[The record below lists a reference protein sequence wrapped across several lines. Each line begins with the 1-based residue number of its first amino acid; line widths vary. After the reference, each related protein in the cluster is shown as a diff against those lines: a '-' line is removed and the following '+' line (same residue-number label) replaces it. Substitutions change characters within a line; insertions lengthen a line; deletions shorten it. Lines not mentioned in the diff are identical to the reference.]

1 MKHLLRLIPLL
12 LLFHACTIE
21 VHKDEHPVFV
31 DGQGHILLVHPTLNN
46 IRIVENLIDKGLLTL
61 PANYRLVGVYYDE
74 ANYAYRRTKDHLAE
88 QRSEHIGMYGISE
101 PLSPDSLFTENVHTA
116 HYRELFE
123 RSEGVIFFGGP
134 DIPPSVYGQSTHLL
148 TVVSDPHRH
157 YMELS
162 FLFHLL
168 GGSRNPAFSPLLDD
182 KPDYRILGFCLG
194 MQTMNVATGGSMIQ
208 DIPTHIY
215 EVYTYQDLLALD
227 PEQIHRN
234 YSTYFDT
241 TSGPGRAFHHIRVEE
256 NSHMS
261 SIARAGMA
269 GKSGQHPYVFSSHHQ
284 ALDQIGQGFRV
295 TAWSMD
301 GRVAE
306 AIEHTQYPHVMGVQ
320 FHPES
325 TFLFEGEEP
334 TDAFHQAFWKHIS
347 AQYPIPEPCSD

>member
-1 MKHLLRLIPLL
+1 MKHFLRLIPLL
-12 LLFHACTIE
+12 LLLHACTME
-21 VHKDEHPVFV
+21 VHMDDPPVFV
-31 DGQGHILLVHPTLNN
+31 EGHGHILLVHPTMNN
-46 IRIVENLIDKGLLTL
+46 IRIVENLIEKGLLSL
-61 PANYRLVGVYYDE
+61 PANYRLVGVYYEE
-74 ANYAYRRTKDHLAE
+74 ANYAYQRTKDHLAE
-88 QRSEHIGMYGISE
+88 QQNNHIGMYGISE

-123 RSEGVIFFGGP
+123 GSEGVVFFGGP
-134 DIPPSVYGQSTHLL
+134 DIPPSVYGQPTNLL

-168 GGSRNPAFSPLLDD
+168 GGDRNPAFSALLDEN
-182 KPDYRILGFCLG
+182 PDYRILGLCLG

-208 DIPTHIY
+208 DIPTQIHG
-215 EVYTYQDLLALD
+215 VYTYQDLLALG
-227 PEQIHRN
+227 PEQIHRH
-234 YSTYFDT
+234 YSTYFNT

-256 NSHMS
+256 NSL
-261 SIARAGMA
+261 MA
-269 GKSGQHPYVFSSHHQ
+269 SMTGDPGQYPYVFSSHHQ
-284 ALDQIGQGFRV
+284 ALDQIGAGFRV

-301 GRVAE
+301 GLVAE
-306 AIEHTQYPHVMGVQ
+306 AIEHTQYPHVIGVQ

-334 TDAFHQAFWKHIS
+334 GDAFHQAFWKHIS